1 MLIVVLLHSVPF
13 QLTSASG
20 SQVLVH
26 FFMKT
31 SLLPHFTTSVTISKD
46 MLNANNIQL
55 SIRFGYTYELLRPLV
70 QELLQS
76 VVASDRS
83 RAADMPTK
91 WGDTFYPDYNFV
103 YNLAQ
108 RHQLVS
114 RRTME
119 LSASKAK
126 ITPEDIIEWRRLIM
140 LVIRSVPGLL
150 EALLDPNRSFNY
162 V

>member
-1 MLIVVLLHSVPF
+1 MLHSN
-13 QLTSASG
+13 LTSASL
-20 SQVLVH
+20 SHVLAH
-26 FFMKT
+26 FFIKT
-31 SLLPHFTTSVTISKD
+31 SLLPHSPTSVTISKE

-83 RAADMPTK
+83 RAADMPAK
-91 WGDTFYPDYNFV
+91 WGDTLYPDYDFV
-103 YNLAQ
+103 YSFAK
-108 RHQLVS
+108 RRGLVL

-119 LSASKAK
+119 LSSSKAK
-126 ITPEDIIEWRRLIM
+126 IRPEDIIEWRRLIM
-140 LVIRSVPGLL
+140 QVIRSVPGLL
-150 EALLDPNRSFNY
+150 EALMDPNRSFNY

>member
-20 SQVLVH
+20 SHVLVH

-55 SIRFGYTYELLRPLV
+55 SIRFGCTYELLRPLV

-83 RAADMPTK
+83 RAADMPAK

-126 ITPEDIIEWRRLIM
+126 ITPEDIREWRRLIM

>member
-20 SQVLVH
+20 SHVLVH

-83 RAADMPTK
+83 RAADMPAK
-91 WGDTFYPDYNFV
+91 WGDTLYPDYDFV
-103 YNLAQ
+103 YSFAK
-108 RHQLVS
+108 RRGLVL

-119 LSASKAK
+119 LSSSKAK
-126 ITPEDIIEWRRLIM
+126 IRPEDIIEWRRLIM

-150 EALLDPNRSFNY
+150 EALMDPNRSFNY

>member
-1 MLIVVLLHSVPF
+1 
-13 QLTSASG
+13 
-20 SQVLVH
+20 
-26 FFMKT
+26 
-31 SLLPHFTTSVTISKD
+31 

-83 RAADMPTK
+83 RAADMPAK
-91 WGDTFYPDYNFV
+91 WGDTFYPDYHFV

>member
-1 MLIVVLLHSVPF
+1 M
-13 QLTSASG
+13 
-20 SQVLVH
+20 
-26 FFMKT
+26 
-31 SLLPHFTTSVTISKD
+31 
-46 MLNANNIQL
+46 
-55 SIRFGYTYELLRPLV
+55 

-91 WGDTFYPDYNFV
+91 WGDTFYPDYHFV

-126 ITPEDIIEWRRLIM
+126 ITPEDIREWRRLIM

-150 EALLDPNRSFNY
+150 EALMDPNRSFNY
-162 V
+162 VRILKNFIAVI

>member
-1 MLIVVLLHSVPF
+1 
-13 QLTSASG
+13 
-20 SQVLVH
+20 
-26 FFMKT
+26 
-31 SLLPHFTTSVTISKD
+31 
-46 MLNANNIQL
+46 
-55 SIRFGYTYELLRPLV
+55 
-70 QELLQS
+70 
-76 VVASDRS
+76 
-83 RAADMPTK
+83 MPAK

-119 LSASKAK
+119 LSSNKAK